1 MDKEQKQVNEGN
13 EPKNKGKTVLIVE
26 DEALLGNLL
35 EKKLKKEGFEIL
47 RASDGS
53 EAIEIIENQDPDLTL
68 LDIILPKVSGFEFMK
83 KVQESPRVDEIPIV
97 IVSNLGQKSDIE
109 KGKNLGAVGYFVKA
123 KMSIDDL
130 VSQVRDFLNKNK

>member
-1 MDKEQKQVNEGN
+1 MDQQQKQANEGN

-130 VSQVRDFLNKNK
+130 VGQVRDFLNKNK

>member
-1 MDKEQKQVNEGN
+1 MDKEQKQENEGN
-13 EPKNKGKTVLIVE
+13 EPKNQGKTVLIVE

-47 RASDGS
+47 RASDGA
-53 EAIEIIENQDPDLTL
+53 EAIEIIEDQDPDLTL
-68 LDIILPKVSGFEFMK
+68 LDIILPKISGFEFMK

-130 VSQVRDFLNKNK
+130 INQVRDFLNKNK